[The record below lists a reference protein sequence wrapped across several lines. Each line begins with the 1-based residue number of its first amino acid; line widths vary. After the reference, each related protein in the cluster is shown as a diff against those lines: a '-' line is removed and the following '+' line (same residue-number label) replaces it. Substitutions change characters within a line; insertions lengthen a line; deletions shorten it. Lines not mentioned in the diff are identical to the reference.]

1 MLKVFGGIYGNTKED
16 FEALRT
22 AIEDNGFEVAY
33 SSDTSGTIIKEVQ
46 SLEEPVA
53 DEQ

>member
-1 MLKVFGGIYGNTKED
+1 MLKVFGGVYANTKED
-16 FEALRT
+16 FEVLKR
-22 AIEDNGFEVAY
+22 AIEDNGFEIAY
-33 SSDTSGTIIKEVQ
+33 SSETSGTIIKDVQ

>member
-1 MLKVFGGIYGNTKED
+1 MLKVFGSFYANTKEE
-16 FEALRT
+16 FEAIKEV
-22 AIEDNGFEVAY
+22 IEDGGFTVAY
-33 SSDTSGTIIKEVQ
+33 NNETSGTILKEVQ